1 MTRTI
6 IKQAILGLDLG
17 QSQDPTAAA
26 LLLNIDQT
34 QSPYNWIDSTHPTV
48 NHWRLASTKVW
59 PLQSPYTQ
67 VAAHLYK
74 ICKSIQLQHPTTPLI
89 LLADATGIGRPT
101 LEIIHKEFTSH
112 SKPSPARIE
121 GIVFT
126 AGTTVTE
133 TKHPALPV
141 DLFQVPKLDLIQTL
155 LQAME
160 SNQLQPAPGLAD
172 QHILAAQ
179 LKSLRYASS
188 RSTGQT
194 TVEVTH
200 STKSPEIANADL
212 VMALAMA
219 AWRMKSLHPATRQD
233 FPQRLPGF

>member
-1 MTRTI
+1 MTRTH

-34 QSPYNWIDSTHPTV
+34 KSLHNWIDDTHPKT

-59 PLQSPYTQ
+59 PLDTPYTQ
-67 VAAHLYK
+67 VATHLYN
-74 ICKSIQLQHPTTPLI
+74 ICETIKAQHPTTPLI

-101 LEIIHKEFTSH
+101 LEIIYKEFTSH
-112 SKPSPARIE
+112 GKPNPARIE

-126 AGTTVTE
+126 GGTTVTE
-133 TKHPALPV
+133 AKHPALPV

-155 LQAME
+155 LQAIE
-160 SNQLQPAPGLAD
+160 SNQLQPAPGLANR
-172 QHILAAQ
+172 HILEAQ
-179 LKSLRYASS
+179 LKSLRYANS
-188 RSTGQT
+188 RLTGQT
-194 TVEVTH
+194 TVEVAH
-200 STKSPEIANADL
+200 STTTPEIANADL

-219 AWRMKSLHPATRQD
+219 TWRMKTLHPQSRQEIH
-233 FPQRLPGF
+233 QRLPGF